1 MNGLLYHP
9 CKSGNLKALD
19 IDLVLKYGIAMS
31 ERVSAPLWS
40 FWLLFFVLNL
50 HLWALIWQ
58 SDGVALTGWIIVTA
72 SSDCSARFCLRG
84 GLLSFFSCEL
94 TYWAYPSFKIT
105 LLIWLLNAFLK
116 SLQHLF
122 QVGIASQT
130 PRRPNVVFLEFSF
143 LAVSAT
149 KLIFRMKWW
158 MVSGKWWRNETNKIV
173 E

>member
-1 MNGLLYHP
+1 MNGFLYHP

-19 IDLVLKYGIAMS
+19 IDLVLKYCIAMS
-31 ERVSAPLWS
+31 GRVSAPLWS

-58 SDGVALTGWIIVTA
+58 SDGVAVPGWITLEHHVDIGTPVTA
-72 SSDCSARFCLRG
+72 FSNCSARFCLKG

-94 TYWAYPSFKIT
+94 SYWAYPSFKT
-105 LLIWLLNAFLK
+105 TSLIWLLNAFFK

-130 PRRPNVVFLEFSF
+130 PRRPNVVFLGFLFLQQFLQRNSF
-143 LAVSAT
+143 FAWSDD
-149 KLIFRMKWW
+149 W
-158 MVSGKWWRNETNKIV
+158 
-173 E
+173 